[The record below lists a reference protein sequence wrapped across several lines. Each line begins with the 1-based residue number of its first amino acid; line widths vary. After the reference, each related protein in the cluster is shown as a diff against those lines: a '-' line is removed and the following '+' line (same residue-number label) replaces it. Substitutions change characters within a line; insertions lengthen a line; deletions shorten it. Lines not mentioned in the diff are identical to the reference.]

1 MHYIFHF
8 SSPLSTSA
16 KSLQE
21 SVKSP
26 SLKLKISFGGLSK
39 KYSPPISPPIMD
51 SPNLTTGSAS
61 TADRKS
67 ATCPAENLA
76 PKSNKF
82 PKFQI
87 LPPRNNKDQVEE
99 ENKKIEAASGPKIPI
114 LPYKEQSEIMSS
126 DDTEAEVIS
135 DFSDDNSSINYS
147 DNDNS
152 NNLKLPQPILT
163 TKRGRGRPPGRGKE
177 SILKRGSG
185 GFKLSIKPIKAPDE
199 KTVSQIQ
206 FEYEIRE
213 IELLLTFSLLKKLV
227 KLLPPLKSILLYC
240 FNFSR
245 RELWKITELCP

>member
-26 SLKLKISFGGLSK
+26 SLKLKISFGGMSK
-39 KYSPPISPPIMD
+39 KYSPPISPPMD
-51 SPNLTTGSAS
+51 SPKLTTGSAS
-61 TADRKS
+61 TDRKS
-67 ATCPAENLA
+67 AASPAENLP
-76 PKSNKF
+76 PKNNKF

-87 LPPRNNKDQVEE
+87 LPPRKNKDQVEE

-177 SILKRGSG
+177 SIVKRGSG

-199 KTVSQIQ
+199 KTVSQIK
-206 FEYEIRE
+206 FE
-213 IELLLTFSLLKKLV
+213 
-227 KLLPPLKSILLYC
+227 
-240 FNFSR
+240 
-245 RELWKITELCP
+245 